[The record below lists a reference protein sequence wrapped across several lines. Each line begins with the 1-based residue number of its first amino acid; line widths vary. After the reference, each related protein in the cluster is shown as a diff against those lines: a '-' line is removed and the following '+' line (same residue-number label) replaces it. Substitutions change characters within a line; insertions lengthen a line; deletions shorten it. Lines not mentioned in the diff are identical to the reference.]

1 MIWIKRHKMTDRE
14 DYLRVALYRYLENAI
29 ESAARDYDDVDLPKF
44 LENHKDTIL
53 KDFEDVIEEFI

>member
-1 MIWIKRHKMTDRE
+1 MTDRE